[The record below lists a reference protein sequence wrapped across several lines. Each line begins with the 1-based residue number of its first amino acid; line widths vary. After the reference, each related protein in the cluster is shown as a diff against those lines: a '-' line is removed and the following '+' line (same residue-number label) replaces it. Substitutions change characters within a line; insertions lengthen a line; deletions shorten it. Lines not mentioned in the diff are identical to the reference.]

1 MSKTAT
7 LLERGDNQYS
17 ELLQYMIQ
25 STYFLATTMYETYK
39 ETGVPWTYK
48 PGKKSGEKA
57 QY

>member
-48 PGKKSGEKA
+48 PGKKS
-57 QY
+57 